1 VAEVKKKRGNFNQST
16 RFKSRELLH
25 FFHLRGIFSRALFI
39 FRGNGIPFPA
49 AGSDLKLIPKLM
61 VSLGLSTIVSHAA
74 AGKAESVKGPSR
86 MAVLEFVDLTDN
98 SQKPEISDLLRRTL
112 SATGNWTVLARDSV
126 AKRLGEFNINPH
138 QSCNN
143 PQCSFDIGNVV
154 QAEYVLFGTASPLA
168 SVSAVTMKLLHIP
181 TAKIIWTKVLE
192 GEGSSEGERQRSLE
206 KAFGA
211 AAAEI
216 AKVKPDMDK
225 TKHGKSL
232 AVIDL
237 SENSPQSRAFFERVC
252 TRIYGNPAFDLM
264 SPTELTELLT
274 ALEINK
280 YSVVP
285 SLENMIGLGQK
296 LGVSNLLYS
305 RLYRDGRSY
314 IYRLAMYD
322 VSGKSLVLEL
332 PPQPSEE
339 IIKLLDYEK
348 VFFNTLFSKEKDA
361 PSTAVVKDGNKSNKA
376 LWISLGVLG
385 IGGGVAAYWVE
396 NLRKTDKGPGSGNQ
410 SIPFPKDPPPY
421 NE

>member
-1 VAEVKKKRGNFNQST
+1 MNARSRFLVALAFLASLTQ
-16 RFKSRELLH
+16 
-25 FFHLRGIFSRALFI
+25 
-39 FRGNGIPFPA
+39 A
-49 AGSDLKLIPKLM
+49 APGDLPR
-61 VSLGLSTIVSHAA
+61 
-74 AGKAESVKGPSR
+74 GPSR
-86 MAVLEFVDLTDN
+86 MAVLDLVDLTDN
-98 SQKPEISDLLRRTL
+98 TQKTEVSDLLRRTL
-112 SATGNWTVLARDSV
+112 ASNGSWTLLARDSV
-126 AKRLGEFNINPH
+126 AKRLGEFNINPR

-154 QAEYVLFGTASPLA
+154 QAEYVVFGTASPLA
-168 SVSAVTMKLLHIP
+168 SVQAVTLKLLHIP

-192 GEGSSEGERQRSLE
+192 AEGNGDADRMRSLE
-206 KAFGA
+206 KGFTA
-211 AAAEI
+211 AGNEMS
-216 AKVKPDMDK
+216 KLRPDMDK

-252 TRIYGNPAFDLM
+252 TRVYGNPSFDLM

-305 RLYRDGRSY
+305 RLYRDGRSF

-322 VSGKSLVLEL
+322 VANKSLVLEL
-332 PPQPSEE
+332 PPQPSED

-361 PSTAVVKDGNKSNKA
+361 PAGPVVKDGGKSNKA

-396 NLRKTDKGPGSGNQ
+396 NLKKSDKGPSGNNQ
-410 SIPFPKDPPPY
+410 SIPFPKNPPEPD
-421 NE
+421 

>member
-1 VAEVKKKRGNFNQST
+1 MKLKPKMVVLAAIAAS
-16 RFKSRELLH
+16 
-25 FFHLRGIFSRALFI
+25 FSY
-39 FRGNGIPFPA
+39 
-49 AGSDLKLIPKLM
+49 
-61 VSLGLSTIVSHAA
+61 AA
-74 AGKAESVKGPSR
+74 ASQPEPPKGPSR
-86 MAVLEFVDLTDN
+86 IAVLELVDLTDN
-98 SQKPEISDLLRRTL
+98 GQRPDVTDLLRKSL
-112 SATGNWTVLARDSV
+112 TGSGKWTVLAQDSV

-154 QAEYVLFGTASPLA
+154 QAEFVLFGTATPL
-168 SVSAVTMKLLHIP
+168 SAVQAVTLKLLHIP
-181 TAKIIWTKVLE
+181 TAKIVWTKVLA
-192 GEGSSEGERQRSLE
+192 GEGPTESDRLRNLE
-206 KAFGA
+206 KSFA
-211 AAAEI
+211 AVSDEI
-216 AKVKPDMDK
+216 SRVKPDLDK
-225 TKHGKSL
+225 SRHGKTL

-237 SENSPQSRAFFERVC
+237 SENSQQSRAFFERIC
-252 TRIYGNPAFDLM
+252 TRIYGNQAFDLM

-322 VSGKSLVLEL
+322 VTGKGLVLEL
-332 PPQPSEE
+332 PPQPSEDL
-339 IIKLLDYEK
+339 IKLLDYEK
-348 VFFNTLFSKEKDA
+348 VFFNTLFTKEKDA
-361 PSTAVVKDGNKSNKA
+361 PKPVVVKEGGKSNKA

-396 NLRKTDKGPGSGNQ
+396 NLRKTDNTTDPDGFILKRP
-410 SIPFPKDPPPY
+410 PDPPKP
-421 NE
+421 E

>member
-1 VAEVKKKRGNFNQST
+1 MIVVLAAFVAAMAPSVEAT
-16 RFKSRELLH
+16 TD
-25 FFHLRGIFSRALFI
+25 
-39 FRGNGIPFPA
+39 PA
-49 AGSDLKLIPKLM
+49 
-61 VSLGLSTIVSHAA
+61 
-74 AGKAESVKGPSR
+74 KGPAR
-86 MAVLEFVDLTDN
+86 IAVLEFVDLSDN
-98 SQKPEISDLLRRTL
+98 SQKPEVTDLMRRSL
-112 SATGNWTVLARDSV
+112 NATGKWTILARDSV

-154 QAEYVLFGTASPLA
+154 QAEYVLFGTSSPL
-168 SVSAVTMKLLHIP
+168 VFIQAVTLKLLHIP
-181 TAKIIWTKVLE
+181 TAKIVWTKVLE
-192 GEGSSEGERQRSLE
+192 GFPSEGDRSRGID
-206 KAFGA
+206 KAFATA
-211 AAAEI
+211 ASEMSQ
-216 AKVKPDMDK
+216 VKPDMDK
-225 TKHGKSL
+225 SKHGKTL

-237 SENSPQSRAFFERVC
+237 SENSQQSRAFFERVC
-252 TRIYGNPAFDLM
+252 TRIYGNPGFDLM

-322 VSGKSLVLEL
+322 VVGKSLVLEL
-332 PPQPSEE
+332 PPQPSEDL
-339 IIKLLDYEK
+339 IKLLDYEK
-348 VFFNTLFSKEKDA
+348 VFFNTLFSKEKDE
-361 PSTAVVKDGNKSNKA
+361 PRTAVVKEGGKSNKA

-396 NLRKTDKGPGSGNQ
+396 NLRKTENQTPDGSKLNL
-410 SIPFPKDPPPY
+410 PPDPPL
-421 NE
+421 EH

>member
-1 VAEVKKKRGNFNQST
+1 MVLAFFATALV
-16 RFKSRELLH
+16 RE
-25 FFHLRGIFSRALFI
+25 AQ
-39 FRGNGIPFPA
+39 A
-49 AGSDLKLIPKLM
+49 
-61 VSLGLSTIVSHAA
+61 
-74 AGKAESVKGPSR
+74 KAEPVKGPAR
-86 MAVLEFVDLTDN
+86 IAVLEFVDLTDN
-98 SQKPEISDLLRRTL
+98 SQKPEISDMLRKSLL
-112 SATGNWTVLARDSV
+112 ATGKWTILARDSV

-154 QAEYVLFGTASPLA
+154 QAEYVLFGTASALV
-168 SVSAVTMKLLHIP
+168 SVQAVTLKLLHIP
-181 TAKIIWTKVLE
+181 TAKIVWTKVLE
-192 GEGSSEGERQRSLE
+192 GEGSTESDRGRSLE
-206 KAFGA
+206 KAFA
-211 AAAEI
+211 AAASEI
-216 AKVKPDMDK
+216 SRLKPDMDK
-225 TKHGKSL
+225 TKHGQTL

-252 TRIYGNPAFDLM
+252 TRIYGNQAYDLM

-322 VSGKSLVLEL
+322 VSGKALVLEL
-332 PPQPSEE
+332 PPQPSEDL
-339 IIKLLDYEK
+339 IKLLDYEK
-348 VFFNTLFSKEKDA
+348 VFFNTLFSKEKDEPRSVA
-361 PSTAVVKDGNKSNKA
+361 VKDGGKSNKA

-396 NLRKTDKGPGSGNQ
+396 NLRKPDKATTNEKT
-410 SIPFPKDPPPY
+410 IDFPPKPPDDP
-421 NE
+421 

>member
-1 VAEVKKKRGNFNQST
+1 MVLAAFVAAVAP
-16 RFKSRELLH
+16 
-25 FFHLRGIFSRALFI
+25 RAETKNDP
-39 FRGNGIPFPA
+39 G
-49 AGSDLKLIPKLM
+49 
-61 VSLGLSTIVSHAA
+61 
-74 AGKAESVKGPSR
+74 KGPKR
-86 MAVLEFVDLTDN
+86 IAVLEFVDLSDN
-98 SQKPEISDLLRRTL
+98 SQKPEATDLMRKSLA
-112 SATGNWTVLARDSV
+112 ATGKWTILARDSV

-154 QAEYVLFGTASPLA
+154 QAEYVLFGTSTPLA
-168 SVSAVTMKLLHIP
+168 SVQAVTLKLLHIP
-181 TAKIIWTKVLE
+181 TAKIVWTKVLE
-192 GEGSSEGERQRSLE
+192 GTTSEGDRSRGLE
-206 KAFGA
+206 KPFATA
-211 AAAEI
+211 ASEI
-216 AKVKPDMDK
+216 SQVKPDMDK
-225 TKHGKSL
+225 SKHGKTL

-237 SENSPQSRAFFERVC
+237 SENSQQSRAFFERVC
-252 TRIYGNPAFDLM
+252 TRIYGNPGFDLM

-322 VSGKSLVLEL
+322 VTEKALVLEL
-332 PPQPSEE
+332 PPQPSEDL
-339 IIKLLDYEK
+339 IKLLDYEK
-348 VFFNTLFSKEKDA
+348 VFFNTLFSKEKEA
-361 PSTAVVKDGNKSNKA
+361 PKTAVVKEGGKSNKA

-396 NLRKTDKGPGSGNQ
+396 NLRKSGSDPNTDGLKDKLP
-410 SIPFPKDPPPY
+410 PDPPS
-421 NE
+421 EH

>member
-1 VAEVKKKRGNFNQST
+1 LS
-16 RFKSRELLH
+16 
-25 FFHLRGIFSRALFI
+25 I
-39 FRGNGIPFPA
+39 FRGIVGHPLQHTTKLLVMTAFA
-49 AGSDLKLIPKLM
+49 AVMAYGVYGATTKGEAL
-61 VSLGLSTIVSHAA
+61 
-74 AGKAESVKGPSR
+74 KGPGR

-98 SQKPEISDLLRRTL
+98 SQKPEISDMMRRA
-112 SATGNWTVLARDSV
+112 ATANGSWSILARDSV

-154 QAEYVLFGTASPLA
+154 QAEYVIFGTASPLA
-168 SVSAVTMKLLHIP
+168 TVQAVTLKLLHIP
-181 TAKIIWTKVLE
+181 TAKIVWTKALE
-192 GEGSSEGERQRSLE
+192 GEGGSESERMRSLE
-206 KAFGA
+206 KAFSVAVG
-211 AAAEI
+211 EMSKI
-216 AKVKPDMDK
+216 KPDP
-225 TKHGKSL
+225 TRTRHGKSL

-252 TRIYGNPAFDLM
+252 TRVYGNSAFDLM

-322 VSGKSLVLEL
+322 VAGKSLVLEL

-348 VFFNTLFSKEKDA
+348 VFFNTLFTKEKDA
-361 PSTAVVKDGNKSNKA
+361 PASAVVKDGSKSNKA

-396 NLRKTDKGPGSGNQ
+396 NLRKTEKESSTDPKIN
-410 SIPFPKDPPPY
+410 FPPNPPPSDQ
-421 NE
+421 

>member
-1 VAEVKKKRGNFNQST
+1 LG
-16 RFKSRELLH
+16 H
-25 FFHLRGIFSRALFI
+25 
-39 FRGNGIPFPA
+39 
-49 AGSDLKLIPKLM
+49 DLKLKPKLM
-61 VSLGLSTIVSHAA
+61 VLAAIAATFSHASA
-74 AGKAESVKGPSR
+74 AQPESGKGPSR
-86 MAVLEFVDLTDN
+86 IAVLELVDLTDN
-98 SQKPEISDLLRRTL
+98 GQKPEVTDVLRKSL
-112 SATGNWTVLARDSV
+112 SGSGKWTVLARDSV

-154 QAEYVLFGTASPLA
+154 QAEFVLFGTSSPLA
-168 SVSAVTMKLLHIP
+168 SVQAVTLKLLHIP
-181 TAKIIWTKVLE
+181 TAKIVWTKVLE
-192 GEGSSEGERQRSLE
+192 GEGATEGDRLRNLE
-206 KAFGA
+206 KSF
-211 AAAEI
+211 AEVSDEI
-216 AKVKPDMDK
+216 SRVKPDLDK
-225 TKHGKSL
+225 SRHGKTL

-237 SENSPQSRAFFERVC
+237 SENSQQSRAFFERVC
-252 TRIYGNPAFDLM
+252 TRIYGNQTFDLM

-322 VSGKSLVLEL
+322 VTGKGLVLEL
-332 PPQPSEE
+332 PPQPSEDL
-339 IIKLLDYEK
+339 IKLLDYEK

-361 PSTAVVKDGNKSNKA
+361 PKTAVVKDGGKSNKA
-376 LWISLGVLG
+376 LWISLGILG

-396 NLRKTDKGPGSGNQ
+396 NLRKTDKTAEPQNSGLKL
-410 SIPFPKDPPPY
+410 PPDPP
-421 NE
+421 EEK